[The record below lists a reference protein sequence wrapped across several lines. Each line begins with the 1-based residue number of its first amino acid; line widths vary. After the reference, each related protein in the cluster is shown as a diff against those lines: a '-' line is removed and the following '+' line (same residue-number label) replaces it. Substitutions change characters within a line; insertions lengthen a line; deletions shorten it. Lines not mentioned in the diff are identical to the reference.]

1 MRTITALLLLSS
13 LCFVG
18 CNSPVSQNTDPIDI
32 VEDEIEELDDLDK
45 LLDSLT
51 PQQQMEL
58 LVYVDAMGAWDARG
72 RVEPEPVPPEWL
84 KPYLDEAV
92 PLASKLRSSPV
103 SDGFPTFDPPSSSE
117 PEGHHGPDPFA
128 AETSEPHGLKSGASK
143 KPEVWINF
151 YYLRGHEMNEQELQ
165 RIIGWSHKNGLTI
178 GTPGEKDF
186 LLTQVRLIDYVKYR
200 DRIKRNLVYEGY
212 DRAYLPTLVLLD
224 SQGREL
230 CYNVGQINFRHL
242 QEDFDRF
249 NRSPTRRVMGGPLE
263 ATVKESLTV
272 DSADWVCGPGG
283 CRPRGR

>member
-1 MRTITALLLLSS
+1 MRAMLVLLLLSS
-13 LCFVG
+13 FTLAG
-18 CNSPVSQNTDPIDI
+18 CNSPKQRFSQAPAEADVSVEAEPIDI
-32 VEDEIEELDDLDK
+32 PVGEGVKGDSAFDPLESLEIEK
-45 LLDSLT
+45 
-51 PQQQMEL
+51 
-58 LVYVDAMGAWDARG
+58 
-72 RVEPEPVPPEWL
+72 
-84 KPYLDEAV
+84 
-92 PLASKLRSSPV
+92 
-103 SDGFPTFDPPSSSE
+103 SE
-117 PEGHHGPDPFA
+117 PSESHGPDPFA
-128 AETSEPHGLKSGASK
+128 AETGEPHGLKSSASK

-151 YYLRGHEMNEQELQ
+151 YYLRGHEMNDRELE

-249 NRSPTRRVMGGPLE
+249 NRSPARRVMGGPLG
-263 ATVKESLTV
+263 AVDKDSLTA
-272 DSADWVCGPGG
+272 DSADWVCGPNG